1 MRGVWLRLRTESRA
15 RWKAWLAMGLLLGV
29 IGGAVLTAAAG
40 ARRTDTAYP
49 RMLQSAGAPDL
60 LVAPNNTG
68 LDGYYSALSRLPEV
82 RSLSVVLLYGIGLP
96 ASGGTVDTNV
106 QVEGSTQFSGVYGD
120 KVKVLQGR
128 LFDPNDARVAMVD
141 EQLAELDHL
150 RPGSTLHLLGIP
162 NDQSGNPDVSR
173 AFPLSFRVSGIA
185 AFDDQIVPANRA
197 NGYPRVL
204 LTPAFFR
211 LPAYKGLHGSDG
223 GAVTLRA
230 GANRSAFLSQTSS
243 LASSPQFSSSTGGQV
258 FVGDLDAQ
266 AAATERAIQPEAIAL
281 AIFAAL
287 AGLIALAVMSQLIGR
302 QVLLDSSEH
311 PVLSALGMT
320 RRDLVVLSL
329 LRVGIVTLFGALVA
343 VAVAIAA
350 SPLMPI
356 GPARVAEP
364 SPGIE
369 VNLAILG
376 VGFVLAFV
384 APLLLVVPAAWR
396 AASRFG
402 PLGSAASGSE
412 ESRSSLVP
420 AIGGGPGPL
429 TASLGLRMALDPGR
443 GRTAVPVRSALAG
456 TTIALTALV
465 AAFVFGASL
474 LHLVDTPRLYGQSWD
489 RQLDLGFG
497 SVPAQFLSTVVSSQ
511 GDVASY
517 AMGNYAPFGTL
528 AISGVQVPAIG
539 IDSSGGSFL
548 TVLQG
553 RAPSAPGEIALG
565 ARTLETLHVR
575 VGDTVPVALNNG
587 TRSMHI
593 VGEAVF
599 AAFSRGSFDATD
611 LGNGAALVASDLSVP
626 DPSTGCP
633 VGPTC
638 YNFAL
643 VRFRAGTN
651 LAAAGVSLE
660 RAVVAAGCPVGS
672 CHVVADQRPSDI
684 ENYTRIRNTP
694 IVLGGLLALLAVAML
709 THVLA
714 TGVRRRRR
722 DLALLKT
729 LGLLRRQVS
738 AVVAWQATALTAFA
752 LALGIPL
759 GIVAGRLSW
768 SFFADSVGVPGAAQV
783 PLLAVLLIIPIA
795 LVLANV
801 IAAAP
806 GWAAGRVQVASVLR
820 SE

>member
-443 GRTAVPVRSALAG
+443 GRTAVPVRSALGWHDDRAHGLGGRLCLRRKPAAPCRHASPVRAELGPPARPRVRLGTRSVPEHRRFESGRRGLLRDGQLCAPRDTRHFRRASSRHRHRLLWWQLPHGAAG
-456 TTIALTALV
+456 K
-465 AAFVFGASL
+465 GAIGPGGDSAGGT
-474 LHLVDTPRLYGQSWD
+474 DTRDSSPAGRRYGPGRAQQRDPEHAHRRRSGLC
-489 RQLDLGFG
+489 RFQQGILRCHRSRKRSRSRGFG
-497 SVPAQFLSTVVSSQ
+497 SVCARSEHRMSRGTHLLQLRPRALPGGHEPGRSRSQPRESGSRCGVSGRFLSRRGRPAAERHRELHAYPQ
-511 GDVASY
+511 HPDRARR
-517 AMGNYAPFGTL
+517 
-528 AISGVQVPAIG
+528 AIG
-539 IDSSGGSFL
+539 A
-548 TVLQG
+548 VG
-553 RAPSAPGEIALG
+553 RGDAHPR
-565 ARTLETLHVR
+565 AR
-575 VGDTVPVALNNG
+575 
-587 TRSMHI
+587 
-593 VGEAVF
+593 
-599 AAFSRGSFDATD
+599 
-611 LGNGAALVASDLSVP
+611 
-626 DPSTGCP
+626 
-633 VGPTC
+633 
-638 YNFAL
+638 
-643 VRFRAGTN
+643 
-651 LAAAGVSLE
+651 
-660 RAVVAAGCPVGS
+660 
-672 CHVVADQRPSDI
+672 
-684 ENYTRIRNTP
+684 
-694 IVLGGLLALLAVAML
+694 
-709 THVLA
+709 
-714 TGVRRRRR
+714 
-722 DLALLKT
+722 
-729 LGLLRRQVS
+729 
-738 AVVAWQATALTAFA
+738 
-752 LALGIPL
+752 
-759 GIVAGRLSW
+759 
-768 SFFADSVGVPGAAQV
+768 
-783 PLLAVLLIIPIA
+783 
-795 LVLANV
+795 
-801 IAAAP
+801 
-806 GWAAGRVQVASVLR
+806 
-820 SE
+820 